1 MCLRQ
6 PASTSGTTL
15 PKKHWKIIRTFFC
28 LLEDVFPVLKPTEYS
43 LRAQKMSHG
52 GKLAAFSRVSK
63 FAVCNLMPIG
73 LPMSYYFP
81 PHFIKSVWIKWYSA
95 QNSAKALVMA
105 NWTRWALLFPEC
117 QFICSLLLTWHSD
130 LFKMNLCNLYSFSEV
145 LQGMNLDGCCHLLYP
160 TRKQKTSPR
169 TRKFGVSWD
178 LSVGALLH
186 LHIF

>member
-1 MCLRQ
+1 MFFQSSSQLSIASEPRKCPMGENWLLSQGSPSLLSVTSCPLVYRCLTI
-6 PASTSGTTL
+6 S
-15 PKKHWKIIRTFFC
+15 
-28 LLEDVFPVLKPTEYS
+28 
-43 LRAQKMSHG
+43 
-52 GKLAAFSRVSK
+52 
-63 FAVCNLMPIG
+63 
-73 LPMSYYFP
+73 P

-169 TRKFGVSWD
+169 TRKFGISWD